1 MAWLVSDARVLAS
14 AEIAE
19 SRSLR
24 RRGLLGRTDLDG
36 ALVIRP
42 CRSVHT
48 LGMKFPIDVA
58 FVDADGV
65 VMKTLQMPRHRL
77 GLPVPKAR
85 IVIEAKAGAFARWG
99 LRVGDVVEVRD
110 QDH

>member
-1 MAWLVSDARVLAS
+1 MLAS
-14 AEIAE
+14 AELAE
-19 SRSLR
+19 TRSAR
-24 RRGLLGRTDLDG
+24 RRGLLGRSELEG

-42 CRSVHT
+42 CRAVHT
-48 LGMKFPIDVA
+48 IGMKFPIDVA
-58 FVDADGV
+58 FVDANGV

-85 IVIEAKAGAFARWG
+85 LVIEARAGAFGRWG

-110 QDH
+110 QDV

>member
-19 SRSLR
+19 SRSHR

-65 VMKTLQMPRHRL
+65 VMKTLQMPQHRL

-110 QDH
+110 QDY